1 MRLYR
6 MELHKLYHNKIFRI
20 GLFAATVL
28 LLAYFWFAE
37 VGGEIAAVDGSVY
50 SGYEAVKMNK
60 KITKEFEGEL
70 TDEKVHQIVEKYG
83 LPSKL
88 EENMPGWRDGNFLND
103 FVTRYFT
110 NGAWENGITPTER
123 YMIAET
129 ELGENCEKLGITPYL
144 TYTTGW
150 KIFVEM
156 LQFGLILGS
165 ILVICSVS
173 TIFAEESQT
182 KMLPLIF
189 STEEGRRKD
198 VMAKIAAALTFTIS
212 IFLWFVVINLA
223 LCQVVYGLNGFNNIA
238 GLVLSESIR
247 HQSVMFSKY
256 LAVLLMLALEALLSL
271 CAITLCVSAHQNSS
285 FGAVIISAA
294 CWGLPVIVRIFFGG
308 FMALI
313 VDAMPVFLIMTNMV
327 KDIYNIWQL
336 VFTINIIFAAAC
348 LAEGTIAYKNRQI
361 A

>member
-6 MELHKLYHNKIFRI
+6 MELYKLYHNKIFRI
-20 GLFAATVL
+20 GLFAATAL

-212 IFLWFVVINLA
+212 IFLWFAVINLA

-256 LAVLLMLALEALLSL
+256 LAVLFMLALEALLSL

-294 CWGLPVIVRIFFGG
+294 CWGLPVIIRIFFGG

-327 KDIYNIWQL
+327 KDIYNIWQP
-336 VFTINIIFAAAC
+336 VFAINIILAAAC

>member
-1 MRLYR
+1 
-6 MELHKLYHNKIFRI
+6 
-20 GLFAATVL
+20 
-28 LLAYFWFAE
+28 
-37 VGGEIAAVDGSVY
+37 
-50 SGYEAVKMNK
+50 MNK

-83 LPSKL
+83 LPAKL

-110 NGAWENGITPTER
+110 NGAWENDIVPTER
-123 YMIAET
+123 YMLAET
-129 ELGENCEKLGITPYL
+129 ELGENCEKLGIAPYL

-198 VMAKIAAALTFTIS
+198 VMAKIARCF
-212 IFLWFVVINLA
+212 
-223 LCQVVYGLNGFNNIA
+223 
-238 GLVLSESIR
+238 
-247 HQSVMFSKY
+247 
-256 LAVLLMLALEALLSL
+256 
-271 CAITLCVSAHQNSS
+271 
-285 FGAVIISAA
+285 
-294 CWGLPVIVRIFFGG
+294 
-308 FMALI
+308 
-313 VDAMPVFLIMTNMV
+313 
-327 KDIYNIWQL
+327 DIYN
-336 VFTINIIFAAAC
+336 FC
-348 LAEGTIAYKNRQI
+348 LSVVCGDKPGLMSGCVWVKWIQ
-361 A
+361 

>member
-1 MRLYR
+1 
-6 MELHKLYHNKIFRI
+6 MERR
-20 GLFAATVL
+20 
-28 LLAYFWFAE
+28 
-37 VGGEIAAVDGSVY
+37 
-50 SGYEAVKMNK
+50 
-60 KITKEFEGEL
+60 EL
-70 TDEKVHQIVEKYG
+70 
-83 LPSKL
+83 
-88 EENMPGWRDGNFLND
+88 LND

-198 VMAKIAAALTFTIS
+198 VMAKIARCFDVYNFYLS
-212 IFLWFVVINLA
+212 VV
-223 LCQVVYGLNGFNNIA
+223 CGDKPGLMSG
-238 GLVLSESIR
+238 
-247 HQSVMFSKY
+247 
-256 LAVLLMLALEALLSL
+256 
-271 CAITLCVSAHQNSS
+271 CA
-285 FGAVIISAA
+285 
-294 CWGLPVIVRIFFGG
+294 W
-308 FMALI
+308 
-313 VDAMPVFLIMTNMV
+313 V
-327 KDIYNIWQL
+327 KWIQ
-336 VFTINIIFAAAC
+336 
-348 LAEGTIAYKNRQI
+348 
-361 A
+361 

>member
-6 MELHKLYHNKIFRI
+6 MELYKLYHNKIFRI
-20 GLFAATVL
+20 GLFAATAL

-70 TDEKVHQIVEKYG
+70 TDEKVHQIVEK
-83 LPSKL
+83 
-88 EENMPGWRDGNFLND
+88 

-212 IFLWFVVINLA
+212 IFLWFAVINLA

-271 CAITLCVSAHQNSS
+271 CAITLCVSAYQNSS

-294 CWGLPVIVRIFFGG
+294 CWGLPVIIRIFFGG

-327 KDIYNIWQL
+327 KDIYNIWQP
-336 VFTINIIFAAAC
+336 VFAINIILAAAC

>member
-1 MRLYR
+1 
-6 MELHKLYHNKIFRI
+6 
-20 GLFAATVL
+20 
-28 LLAYFWFAE
+28 
-37 VGGEIAAVDGSVY
+37 
-50 SGYEAVKMNK
+50 
-60 KITKEFEGEL
+60 
-70 TDEKVHQIVEKYG
+70 
-83 LPSKL
+83 
-88 EENMPGWRDGNFLND
+88 
-103 FVTRYFT
+103 
-110 NGAWENGITPTER
+110 
-123 YMIAET
+123 
-129 ELGENCEKLGITPYL
+129 
-144 TYTTGW
+144 
-150 KIFVEM
+150 
-156 LQFGLILGS
+156 
-165 ILVICSVS
+165 
-173 TIFAEESQT
+173 
-182 KMLPLIF
+182 MLPLIF

-212 IFLWFVVINLA
+212 VFLWFAVINLV

-238 GLVLSESIR
+238 GLVLAESIR

-256 LAVLLMLALEALLSL
+256 LAVLLMLALEAFLSL

-361 A
+361 V

>member
-1 MRLYR
+1 
-6 MELHKLYHNKIFRI
+6 
-20 GLFAATVL
+20 
-28 LLAYFWFAE
+28 
-37 VGGEIAAVDGSVY
+37 
-50 SGYEAVKMNK
+50 
-60 KITKEFEGEL
+60 
-70 TDEKVHQIVEKYG
+70 
-83 LPSKL
+83 
-88 EENMPGWRDGNFLND
+88 MPGWRDGNFLND

-198 VMAKIAAALTFTIS
+198 VMAKIAAALT
-212 IFLWFVVINLA
+212 
-223 LCQVVYGLNGFNNIA
+223 CMG
-238 GLVLSESIR
+238 
-247 HQSVMFSKY
+247 
-256 LAVLLMLALEALLSL
+256 
-271 CAITLCVSAHQNSS
+271 
-285 FGAVIISAA
+285 
-294 CWGLPVIVRIFFGG
+294 
-308 FMALI
+308 
-313 VDAMPVFLIMTNMV
+313 
-327 KDIYNIWQL
+327 
-336 VFTINIIFAAAC
+336 
-348 LAEGTIAYKNRQI
+348 
-361 A
+361 

>member
-1 MRLYR
+1 
-6 MELHKLYHNKIFRI
+6 
-20 GLFAATVL
+20 
-28 LLAYFWFAE
+28 
-37 VGGEIAAVDGSVY
+37 
-50 SGYEAVKMNK
+50 
-60 KITKEFEGEL
+60 
-70 TDEKVHQIVEKYG
+70 
-83 LPSKL
+83 
-88 EENMPGWRDGNFLND
+88 MPGWRDGNFLND

-110 NGAWENGITPTER
+110 NGTWENGITPTER

-150 KIFVEM
+150 KIFIEM

-165 ILVICSVS
+165 ILVICGVS

-212 IFLWFVVINLA
+212 IFLWFAVINLV

-247 HQSVMFSKY
+247 HQSVMFPKY
-256 LAVLLMLALEALLSL
+256 LAVLLMLALEAFLSL

-294 CWGLPVIVRIFFGG
+294 CWGLPVIIRIFFGG

-313 VDAMPVFLIMTNMV
+313 VDAMPVFLIMTAIV
-327 KDIYNIWQL
+327 EDIYNIWQL
-336 VFTINIIFAAAC
+336 VFAINIILAIAC
-348 LAEGTIAYKNRQI
+348 LAEGTVSYKNKQL

>member
-6 MELHKLYHNKIFRI
+6 MELYKLYHNKIFRI
-20 GLFAATVL
+20 GLFAATAL

-165 ILVICSVS
+165 ILVICSVL

-212 IFLWFVVINLA
+212 IFLWFAVINLA
-223 LCQVVYGLNGFNNIA
+223 LCQVVFKISGSLTHACIGSLIIIVCYYPVCICPSEQFIWSRHYLCSMLGPAGDNKNIFRRLYGPYRRCHA
-238 GLVLSESIR
+238 SIPDYDKHGQR
-247 HQSVMFSKY
+247 H
-256 LAVLLMLALEALLSL
+256 L
-271 CAITLCVSAHQNSS
+271 
-285 FGAVIISAA
+285 
-294 CWGLPVIVRIFFGG
+294 
-308 FMALI
+308 
-313 VDAMPVFLIMTNMV
+313 
-327 KDIYNIWQL
+327 
-336 VFTINIIFAAAC
+336 
-348 LAEGTIAYKNRQI
+348 
-361 A
+361 

>member
-1 MRLYR
+1 MQLYK
-6 MELHKLYHNKIFRI
+6 MELYKLYQSKIFRI
-20 GLFAATVL
+20 GLLAVTGL
-28 LLAYFWFAE
+28 LLLYFWFAE
-37 VGGEIAAVDGSVY
+37 VGGEIATIDGKSY

-60 KITKEFEGEL
+60 KITEEFEGEL
-70 TDEKVHQIVEKYG
+70 TDEKVNQIIAKYG

-88 EENMPGWRDGNFLND
+88 EENMTGWRDGNFLND

-110 NGAWENGITPTER
+110 NGAWENGIIPTER
-123 YMIAET
+123 YLLAET
-129 ELGENCEKLGITPYL
+129 ELGKVCNELGITPYL

-156 LQFGLILGS
+156 LQFGMILGS
-165 ILVICSVS
+165 ILIICGVS
-173 TIFAEESQT
+173 TVFAEESQI

-212 IFLWFVVINLA
+212 IFLWFAVINLV

-247 HQSVMFSKY
+247 HQSVMFPKY
-256 LAVLLMLALEALLSL
+256 LAVLLMLALEAFLSL

-294 CWGLPVIVRIFFGG
+294 CWGLPVIIRIFFGG

-327 KDIYNIWQL
+327 KDIYNIWQP
-336 VFTINIIFAAAC
+336 VFAINIILAAAC

>member
-6 MELHKLYHNKIFRI
+6 MELYKLYHNKIFRI
-20 GLFAATVL
+20 GLFAATAL

-129 ELGENCEKLGITPYL
+129 ELGENCEKLGIAPYL

-212 IFLWFVVINLA
+212 VFLWFAVINLV

-238 GLVLSESIR
+238 GLVLSE
-247 HQSVMFSKY
+247 HQASVSDVFKISG
-256 LAVLLMLALEALLSL
+256 SL
-271 CAITLCVSAHQNSS
+271 TH
-285 FGAVIISAA
+285 
-294 CWGLPVIVRIFFGG
+294 
-308 FMALI
+308 
-313 VDAMPVFLIMTNMV
+313 
-327 KDIYNIWQL
+327 
-336 VFTINIIFAAAC
+336 AC
-348 LAEGTIAYKNRQI
+348 LRSLFIIVCYYLVCICPSEQFIWSRHHLCSMLGTAGDNKNIFRRLYGPHRRCHAGIPDYDKHGQRHL
-361 A
+361 

>member
-6 MELHKLYHNKIFRI
+6 MELYKLYHNKIFRI
-20 GLFAATVL
+20 GLFAATAL

-50 SGYEAVKMNK
+50 YGYEAVKMNK

-70 TDEKVHQIVEKYG
+70 TDEKYG
-83 LPSKL
+83 MPSKL
-88 EENMPGWRDGNFLND
+88 EENMPGWRDGNILND

-129 ELGENCEKLGITPYL
+129 ELGENCEKLGITTYL

-156 LQFGLILGS
+156 LQFGMILGS
-165 ILVICSVS
+165 ILVICGVS
-173 TIFAEESQT
+173 TVFSEESQT

-198 VMAKIAAALTFTIS
+198 VMAKIVASFTFTIS
-212 IFLWFVVINLA
+212 VFLWFAVINLV

-247 HQSVMFSKY
+247 HQSVMFPKY
-256 LAVLLMLALEALLSL
+256 LAVLLMLALEAFLSL
-271 CAITLCVSAHQNSS
+271 CAITLCVSSHQNSS

-294 CWGLPVIVRIFFGG
+294 CWGLPVIIRIFFGG
-308 FMALI
+308 FMTLI
-313 VDAMPVFLIMTNMV
+313 VDAMPVFLIMTAIV
-327 KDIYNIWQL
+327 EDIYNIWQL
-336 VFTINIIFAAAC
+336 VFAINIILAIAC
-348 LAEGTIAYKNRQI
+348 LAEGTIVYKSKQI

>member
-1 MRLYR
+1 
-6 MELHKLYHNKIFRI
+6 
-20 GLFAATVL
+20 
-28 LLAYFWFAE
+28 
-37 VGGEIAAVDGSVY
+37 
-50 SGYEAVKMNK
+50 
-60 KITKEFEGEL
+60 
-70 TDEKVHQIVEKYG
+70 
-83 LPSKL
+83 
-88 EENMPGWRDGNFLND
+88 
-103 FVTRYFT
+103 
-110 NGAWENGITPTER
+110 
-123 YMIAET
+123 MIAET

-212 IFLWFVVINLA
+212 IFLWFAVINLA

-294 CWGLPVIVRIFFGG
+294 CWGLPVIIRIFFGG

-336 VFTINIIFAAAC
+336 VFTINIILAAAC